1 MPIIQHL
8 IVDEYGAFVG
18 KHSERLVV
26 SKGRQKL
33 QQAPLL
39 HLESVII
46 TGRGISISADAVQ
59 VCAERGIPIHFLDA
73 LGMPAASLYSAG
85 LTGTV
90 RTRRAQ
96 LMAYTNGLGLHLAL
110 AFSMAKLQNQANL
123 LKYHA
128 KYRKQNAP
136 EVYESLRDAAIA
148 IEDGISEL
156 TTIQQY
162 PEVQRGEYGL
172 EDLRAEVMGIEGN
185 AASRYWGAFGTLL
198 SEKYAFPGRMGRG
211 ARDPVNSL
219 LNYGYGVLYTQVER
233 ALVLAG
239 LDPYAGFLHSDRPGK
254 PSMVLDF
261 IEEFRQPVVDRTV
274 LSILGRGQAVQQ
286 EDDGLLSSPTR
297 KMLVEKIFERLER
310 RVEFEKKK
318 HPLRAVLQMQ
328 ARHIATYLRLE
339 RETYTPYIFA
349 W

>member
-33 QQAPLL
+33 LQAPLL
-39 HLESVII
+39 HLESVTIA
-46 TGRGISISADAVQ
+46 GRGVSFSADAVAA
-59 VCAERGIPIHFLDA
+59 CAERGIPIHFLDT
-73 LGMPAASLYSAG
+73 LGMPTASLYSAG

-96 LMAYTNGLGLHLAL
+96 LTAYTNGLGLHLAL
-110 AFSMAKLQNQANL
+110 SFSMAKLQNQANL

-128 KYRKQNAP
+128 KYRKQTAP
-136 EVYESLRDAAIA
+136 EVYAALRDAAVA
-148 IEDGISEL
+148 IEDGL
-156 TTIQQY
+156 NDLATVRQY

-185 AASRYWGAFGTLL
+185 AARVYWDAFGQLL
-198 SEKYAFPGRMGRG
+198 SDAYGFPGRLGRG

-254 PSMVLDF
+254 PSLVLDF

-274 LSILGRGQAVQQ
+274 LRILGRRRAVRQ
-286 EDDGLLSSPTR
+286 EDDGLLDGDTR
-297 KMLVEKIFERLER
+297 KMLVAQVFERLES
-310 RVEFEKKK
+310 RVPYEGKK
-318 HPLRAVLQMQ
+318 HTLGGVLQMQ
-328 ARHIATYLRLE
+328 ARHMATYLRLE
-339 RETYTPYIFA
+339 RAEYSPYVFA